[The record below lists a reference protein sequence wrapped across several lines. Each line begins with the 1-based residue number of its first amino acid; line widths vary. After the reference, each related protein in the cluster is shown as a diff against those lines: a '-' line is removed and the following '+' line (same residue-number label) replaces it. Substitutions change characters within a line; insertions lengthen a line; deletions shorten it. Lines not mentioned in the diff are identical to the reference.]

1 MDIVLP
7 FWSIARI
14 KTLTRPNAVNRFM
27 IPHEKYRKIVKNKK
41 RENKQEEEER
51 TNFLKN
57 LDKLFDIGSKDAVE
71 EIRTNRLLKKE
82 AKEEDVSFYLD
93 QQTTRLAH
101 MSDHDKIFEKK
112 ATGESFLEERMLSSV
127 TAAAAEVG

>member
-1 MDIVLP
+1 M
-7 FWSIARI
+7 
-14 KTLTRPNAVNRFM
+14 
-27 IPHEKYRKIVKNKK
+27 
-41 RENKQEEEER
+41 
-51 TNFLKN
+51 
-57 LDKLFDIGSKDAVE
+57 E

-101 MSDHDKIFEKK
+101 MSDHDKIFEEK
-112 ATGESFLEERMLSSV
+112 AAGESFLEERMLSSV